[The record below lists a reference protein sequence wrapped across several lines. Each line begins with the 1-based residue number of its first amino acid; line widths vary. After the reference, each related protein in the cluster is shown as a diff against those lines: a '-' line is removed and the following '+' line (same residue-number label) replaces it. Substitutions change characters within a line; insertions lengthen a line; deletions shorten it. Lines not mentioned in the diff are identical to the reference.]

1 MTKLGEEMS
10 LRFLKREAKL
20 CSFLQKSFLALEKV
34 RAAGLW
40 LGRAPTPAHSLLT
53 AGWGLVSPQR
63 MKASESTRLKA
74 ESSLRGELD
83 GRWQRLQELAEERV
97 RALQGQH
104 EVGSPGL
111 GAAAA
116 GAAGGSGLPL
126 PPQQEEG
133 RLLEQYRGL
142 DQAVIQL
149 TKFVRQNQM
158 SLNRI
163 LLAEQK
169 AWWVSPAPS
178 ALRQGLLSAPR
189 RTLHSPLDAG
199 PSSLIILHSPR
210 PGVLP
215 DGSELARPS

>member
-20 CSFLQKSFLALEKV
+20 CGFLQKSFLALEKV
-34 RAAGLW
+34 GAAGLR
-40 LGRAPTPAHSLLT
+40 LGRAPHARTLSAHSR
-53 AGWGLVSPQR
+53 WGLVSPQR

-83 GRWQRLQELAEERV
+83 GRWQRLQELAEERA

-111 GAAAA
+111 GAA
-116 GAAGGSGLPL
+116 GRGRQGGSGPPF

-133 RLLEQYRGL
+133 RLLEQCRGL

-163 LLAEQK
+163 LLAQQK

-178 ALRQGLLSAPR
+178 ALG
-189 RTLHSPLDAG
+189 
-199 PSSLIILHSPR
+199 
-210 PGVLP
+210 
-215 DGSELARPS
+215 